1 MKLSIIIPCY
11 NEVGTINTIID
22 AVIASPYSD
31 KEIIVVDDGSSD
43 GTKAIL
49 KNKIAITR
57 KVSRIIYHTNSQGKD
72 TALRSGI
79 HVAKGEVV
87 IIRDA
92 DLKYEP
98 NEYSRLVE
106 PILNKKADVSC
117 ASRFLSAD
125 AHRVLY
131 LYPSIGNYFL
141 TFLSNMLT
149 NLNLT
154 DMKTYYK
161 VFRKKII
168 QWIAIE
174 ENSFGFEPKITA
186 KIAKMHCRINE
197 VGISYYG
204 RTYDEGKK
212 IGWKDGLRA
221 IYCIL
226 KYNLR

>member
-117 ASRFLSAD
+117 ASRF
-125 AHRVLY
+125 
-131 LYPSIGNYFL
+131 
-141 TFLSNMLT
+141 
-149 NLNLT
+149 
-154 DMKTYYK
+154 
-161 VFRKKII
+161 
-168 QWIAIE
+168 
-174 ENSFGFEPKITA
+174 
-186 KIAKMHCRINE
+186 
-197 VGISYYG
+197 
-204 RTYDEGKK
+204 
-212 IGWKDGLRA
+212 
-221 IYCIL
+221 
-226 KYNLR
+226 